1 MSKRILLTVLIVVM
15 CFMIA
20 TPVFASNIKGF
31 GDYYVTEVNNE
42 IVIYIDESNN
52 ITEDQNYWKD
62 KLDLLMEQYGR
73 TITFIT
79 GVLTIT
85 LVIVFIWLCVK
96 SAFLSS
102 EHWIM
107 KRQTMMHLL
116 WIGIGTAMMG
126 STTLIL
132 ILFQNAFI

>member
-1 MSKRILLTVLIVVM
+1 MNKRILLTVLIVVM

-20 TPVFASNIKGF
+20 TPVLASNIKGF
-31 GDYYVTEVNNE
+31 GDYYVEETPDGE
-42 IVIYIDESNN
+42 IVVYIDESNN
-52 ITEDQNYWKD
+52 ITEDQDYWKD

-96 SAFLSS
+96 VAFLSS

-107 KRQTMMHLL
+107 KRQAMIALL
-116 WIGIGTAMMG
+116 WVGIGTAMMG
-126 STTLIL
+126 SAT
-132 ILFQNAFI
+132 